1 MYPLIFTVLA
11 LAGAG
16 FLARLVRG
24 PSLPDRVLALDGLV
38 TVTVA
43 ATAVVAARQGDDVWL
58 SVLVVV
64 AIVGFVGTSAIARLI
79 ESRGA

>member
-1 MYPLIFTVLA
+1 
-11 LAGAG
+11 
-16 FLARLVRG
+16 
-24 PSLPDRVLALDGLV
+24 VLALDGLV
-38 TVTVA
+38 TVIVA
-43 ATAVVAARQGDDVWL
+43 AIAVVAAEQGEEVWF